1 MARVK
6 LIFPDKKPIFST
18 QIPLRITDMNYGNH
32 LGNDVLLSI
41 LHDARMQFLAGGGY
55 TELEIGGCGLIM
67 ADVMIAY
74 KNEGHYGD
82 VLDIALFTD
91 ELGSRSFDLLYRV
104 TTQRGAAKVLI
115 AEAKTGM
122 VCYDYGRGKVCAAP
136 EKFRAFLNHTA

>member
-6 LIFPDKKPIFST
+6 LNFPDKKPIFIA

-41 LHDARMQFLAGGGY
+41 IHDARMQFLASLEY

-74 KNEGHYGD
+74 RNEGYYGD
-82 VLDIALFTD
+82 TLQIHLFTD
-91 ELGSRSFDLLYRV
+91 EIGSRSFDLLYKI
-104 TTQRGAAKVLI
+104 TTIRANGTVEI
-115 AEAKTGM
+115 AQAKTGM
-122 VCYDYGRGKVCAAP
+122 VAYDYTAAKVCSLP
-136 EKFRAFLNHTA
+136 EIFRGQLNQ